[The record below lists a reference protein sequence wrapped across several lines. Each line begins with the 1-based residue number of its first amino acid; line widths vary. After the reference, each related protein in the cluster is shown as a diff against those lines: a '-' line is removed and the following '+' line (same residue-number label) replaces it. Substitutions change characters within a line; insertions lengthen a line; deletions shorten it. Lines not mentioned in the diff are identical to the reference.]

1 MPCFKT
7 WHIFLKIT
15 VNKTALYAL
24 LIAIALPIAG
34 YLIIDSY
41 SKGIVPMPRHYIYDS
56 VVTQTSNGKQVTDTI
71 WHKVPGF
78 SLTNQLGKKVDWSDM
93 EGKVV
98 VANFFFT
105 HCPTICPPMM
115 VNMKRLQDG
124 ISSGQKVGD
133 QQARFVQFLSFSID
147 PERDSVAALKKW
159 ADRFRIS
166 PDNWWLL
173 TGPKKEIYDLS
184 INDMKL
190 IAQDGG
196 PSDSDFLHTDMM
208 VLIDKHHYIRGYYHG
223 LDTSSIGRLSRDII
237 LISLEKDPQAKNK
250 MFDGKL
256 LLFLLLFVL
265 VVGGTI
271 VFFSLLKADRRRHEI
286 YDYKK

>member
-1 MPCFKT
+1 
-7 WHIFLKIT
+7 

-24 LIAIALPIAG
+24 IIAIVLPVAG

-41 SKGIVPMPRHYIYDS
+41 SKGLVPMPRHYIYDS
-56 VVTQTSNGKQVTDTI
+56 VITKTKNGKEVTDTI
-71 WHKVPGF
+71 WHRLPNF
-78 SLTNQLGKKVDWSDM
+78 SLTNQLGNKVDWSDM

-105 HCPTICPPMM
+105 HCPTICPP
-115 VNMKRLQDG
+115 VTRNMKRLQDG

-133 QQARFVQFLSFSID
+133 QQARFVQFLSFTID

-159 ADRFRIS
+159 ADRFQIS

-196 PSDSDFLHTDMM
+196 PVDSEFLHTDLM
-208 VLIDKHHYIRGYYHG
+208 VLIDKHRFIRGYYHG

-237 LISLEKDPQAKNK
+237 LVSLEKDKQSEKV
-250 MFDGKL
+250 FDGKILMLMIL
-256 LLFLLLFVL
+256 LVL

-271 VFFSLLKADRRRHEI
+271 VFFSFLKADKRRNGI
-286 YDYKK
+286 YDQKK

>member
-1 MPCFKT
+1 
-7 WHIFLKIT
+7 

-24 LIAIALPIAG
+24 LIAIALPVAG

-41 SKGIVPMPRHYIYDS
+41 SRGVVPMPRHYIYDS
-56 VVTQTSNGKQVTDTI
+56 VITKTINGKQVTDTA
-71 WHKVPGF
+71 WHRLPDF
-78 SLTNQLGKKVDWSDM
+78 SLTNQLGKKVEWSDM

-115 VNMKRLQDG
+115 RNMKRLQDG
-124 ISSGQKVGD
+124 ISSGEKVGD
-133 QQARFVQFLSFSID
+133 QQAKFVQFLSFSID
-147 PERDSVAALKKW
+147 PERDSAQALKKW
-159 ADRFRIS
+159 GDRFNIS

-196 PSDSDFLHTDMM
+196 PNDTAFLHTDLM

-237 LISLEKDPQAKNK
+237 LVSLEKDPKGQKV
-250 MFDGKL
+250 FDGKIL
-256 LLFLLLFVL
+256 LLMILFVL
-265 VVGGTI
+265 VLGGTI
-271 VFFSLLKADRRRHEI
+271 VFFSFLKADKRRHGI
-286 YDYKK
+286 YDQTK